1 MPFMFLPL
9 PGMGKISIFAYQM
22 VGIMEDSREYILK
35 TAYTLFLQK
44 SYKDVTFKELMEKTG
59 FSKGAFYHY
68 FKSKEHIFEAI
79 IDNYFA
85 TFVSFDYRFSQ
96 TSFRN
101 FLNDYFRVL
110 KKTRENLPIIDPE
123 TGDMSNH
130 YLLIFE
136 ALRIIP
142 GFKNKVLQHEQQELA
157 AWVNIIKNARD
168 NKEIKSTLSDK
179 QLARLFINSG
189 DGAMLHLIMTAR
201 TGDIEKKTKEVWNNL
216 YALIKV

>member
-1 MPFMFLPL
+1 
-9 PGMGKISIFAYQM
+9 
-22 VGIMEDSREYILK
+22 MEDSREHILK

-85 TFVSFDYRFSQ
+85 AFATFDYCFSQ
-96 TSFRN
+96 TSFRG
-101 FLNDYFRVL
+101 FLNEYLRAL
-110 KKTRENLPIIDPE
+110 QKTRKNLPFIDNE
-123 TGDMSNH
+123 TGDGSNH

-142 GFKNKVLQHEQQELA
+142 DFKNKVLQHEERELA

-179 QLARLFINSG
+179 QLARLFIASS
-189 DGAMLHLIMTAR
+189 DGTMLHLIMTAR
-201 TGDIEKKTKEVWNNL
+201 TVDIEKKIREVWNNL
-216 YALIKV
+216 YALIKM